1 MRRTQ
6 TRSSALLD
14 AMKSLMQQATRGLLH
29 KALHGIE
36 QGAAAGLGAAHEHTP
51 EANANGSGL
60 PRGPKKQAG
69 TTIGKA

>member
-1 MRRTQ
+1 MLQ
-6 TRSSALLD
+6 
-14 AMKSLMQQATRGLLH
+14 

>member
-1 MRRTQ
+1 M
-6 TRSSALLD
+6 
-14 AMKSLMQQATRGLLH
+14 AMKLEATGFPVGTRGLLH

-60 PRGPKKQAG
+60 LGSQ
-69 TTIGKA
+69 